1 VQLSSGRL
9 ASRRDTLAFVICI
22 ILAIAAR
29 MAPSDLQ
36 QSLGTAI
43 RSTVVAPFL
52 SLEEQ
57 ILSIKEAR
65 VHLAR
70 VVAERDSAVV
80 GALAAWALARENE
93 NLRILAR
100 LSSRLPMN
108 HVTAEVLN
116 QSGRTEGF
124 TFLLSKGRDD
134 GVVPRAPVVAPEGLL
149 GVVQTV
155 DASTSIAIGWPHP
168 DFRVSAR
175 AEDQSIFGIVEPL
188 GSDGPNTMVLKLRG
202 VPYGEEVPPGTMIY
216 TSGLG
221 GSAGVYP
228 SGVPIG
234 VVLSVADEQ
243 GEGWSTTYAVRP
255 VVRPGSVSHVIVL
268 LGANIGL
275 DSLFV
280 ARTP

>member
-1 VQLSSGRL
+1 MQLSPDRL

-29 MAPSDLQ
+29 MAPSDVQ
-36 QSLGTAI
+36 QSIGTAI
-43 RSTVVAPFL
+43 RSTVVVPFL

-57 ILSIKEAR
+57 ILSLKEAR
-65 VHLAR
+65 VSLAR

-80 GALAAWALARENE
+80 QAFAVRALSRENE
-93 NLRILAR
+93 DLRSLAR
-100 LSSRLPMN
+100 LSSRLPIS

-116 QSGRTEGF
+116 QAGRTEGF

-134 GVVPRAPVVAPEGLL
+134 GVVPRAPVIAPEGLL

-168 DFRVSAR
+168 DFAVSAR
-175 AEDQSIFGIVEPL
+175 AEDESIFGIVTAL
-188 GSDGPNTMVLKLRG
+188 GSDGPYEMVLELSG

-228 SGVPIG
+228 SGLPIG
-234 VVLSVADEQ
+234 LVLSVADEQ
-243 GEGWSTTYAVRP
+243 AGWSTTYAVRP
-255 VVRPGSVSHVIVL
+255 VVHPGSVSHVIVL
-268 LGANIGL
+268 TGAGIGL
-275 DSLFV
+275 DSLFL

>member
-1 VQLSSGRL
+1 MGLSSGRL
-9 ASRRDTLAFVICI
+9 ASGRDTLAFVICI

-29 MAPSDLQ
+29 MAPSDVQ
-36 QSLGTAI
+36 QSLGVAI

-65 VHLAR
+65 VNLAR

-80 GALAAWALARENE
+80 QAFAVRALSRENE
-93 NLRILAR
+93 ELRRLAQ
-100 LSSRLPMN
+100 LSSRLPMS

-116 QSGRTEGF
+116 QAGRTEWF
-124 TFLLSKGRDD
+124 TFLLSKGRNH
-134 GVVPRAPVVAPEGLL
+134 GVVARAPVVAPEGLL
-149 GVVQTV
+149 GVVQSV
-155 DASTSIAIGWPHP
+155 DASTSVAIGWPHP
-168 DFRVSAR
+168 DFHVSAR
-175 AEDQSIFGIVEPL
+175 AEDESIFGIVGPL
-188 GSDGPNTMVLKLRG
+188 GSEGPNTMVLAFRG
-202 VPYGEEVPPGTMIY
+202 VPYGEDVPPGTMIY

-234 VVLSVADEQ
+234 VVLSVAEEQ
-243 GEGWSTTYAVRP
+243 EGWSATYVVRP
-255 VVRPGSVSHVIVL
+255 VVHPGSVSHVIVL
-268 LGANIGL
+268 TGAKIGL

-280 ARTP
+280 VRTP